1 MLQSIRD
8 KTQGIIA
15 TLIVG
20 VVALTFAIWG
30 IHYYLEES
38 KSTTVV
44 IQVNSAKLTQDNFD
58 RILRRDQ
65 RIMSLTRPDTEM
77 TDVIQKKIQKMAVD
91 QWVQTTLLTQGAKN
105 IGFSVSPQILQQTL
119 ANLDIFQEKGQF
131 SLALYQQKIDYMGYT
146 PEEFQKNL
154 QDQLLVDQA
163 RYGLSKSDFVLPN
176 ELHQVI
182 GTLYQTR
189 DIGYVLIPQKSFI
202 SSVTIK
208 PEDIKSYYAAHQQD
222 FMDPEKV
229 KVEYLQIKPQ
239 DLKQQITV
247 SDDDI
252 KTFYQEHPD
261 LQTKPLAQV
270 KNSIKERLQNQN
282 ADKLMASLSDQLDSL
297 SYEDPTSLQPV
308 SQKLHIATQV
318 SDWLTRQDT
327 SASAPFPPAVIQAA
341 FSNDVLQQGYNSSLL
356 TLNDGSVMVLRL
368 KAHEASQ
375 VKPLTAVQDQIKA
388 ILTAQAAKTAAAAKG
403 DSILKALQQ
412 GRDPKTTAQKN
423 GLVWQE
429 AFGAARTSAG
439 LNPELLVA
447 LFNVSLSHKANEA
460 ILSGLVLSNGDYLLL
475 QIKGVHPG
483 VDSSLTDK
491 DKTQLTQQW
500 AESLGQIDYA
510 FYNRSLRDNAK
521 IKVNLPKGESNDED
535 NGQ

>member
-20 VVALTFAIWG
+20 VLALTFAIWG

-38 KSTTVV
+38 KNTTVV
-44 IQVNSAKLTQDNFD
+44 IKIDSTKLTQDNFD

-65 RIMSLTRPDTEM
+65 RLLSLTRPDTEM
-77 TDVIQKKIQKMAVD
+77 TDALQQKIQKMAVD
-91 QWVQTTLLTQGAKN
+91 QWVQTTLLTEGAKSA
-105 IGFSVSPQILQQTL
+105 GFIVSPQILRQTL
-119 ANLDIFQEKGQF
+119 ANLDMFQEKGQF
-131 SLALYQQKIDYMGYT
+131 SPTLYQQKINYMGYT
-146 PEEFQKNL
+146 PEEFQTNL
-154 QDQLLVDQA
+154 QDELLMDQV

-189 DIGYVLIPQKSFI
+189 DIGYVLIPQKSFM
-202 SSVTIK
+202 SSVVIK
-208 PEDIKSYYAAHQQD
+208 PEDIKSYYTAHQQD
-222 FMDPEKV
+222 FMDPEKI
-229 KVEYLQIKPQ
+229 KIEYLQIKPQ
-239 DLKQQITV
+239 DLKQQVTV

-252 KTFYQEHPD
+252 KAFYQEHAD

-270 KNSIKERLQNQN
+270 KNSIKERLKNQN
-282 ADKLMASLSDQLDSL
+282 ADKLMASLIDQLDSL

-318 SDWLTRQDT
+318 SNWLTRRDT
-327 SASAPFPPAVIQAA
+327 STSAPFPPAVIQAA
-341 FSNDVLQQGYNSSLL
+341 FSNDVLQQGYNSSML

-375 VKPLTAVQDQIKA
+375 AKPLAIVQNQIKA
-388 ILTAQAAKTAAAAKG
+388 ILTAEEAKKAAAAKG
-403 DSILKALQQ
+403 NSILKALQQ
-412 GRDPKTTAQKN
+412 GHDPKNTVQKN

-429 AFGAARTSAG
+429 VFNAARTSTG

-447 LFNVSLSHKANEA
+447 LFNVSLNHKANEA
-460 ILSGLVLSNGDYLLL
+460 ILSGLALSNGDYLLL

-483 VDSSLTDK
+483 IDSHLAGK
-491 DKTQLTQQW
+491 DKIQLAQQW
-500 AESLGQIDYA
+500 AESLGEIDYA
-510 FYNRSLRDNAK
+510 FYNRSLRDKAK
-521 IKVNLPKGESNDED
+521 IKMNLPKGRVNDED